1 MSSSPT
7 PVLVAEQMAPLT
19 SVLSDLVDP
28 RKRRGRRYPLT
39 ALVAAGIAAT
49 LSGARSFAA
58 IAQWLTDQDAAV
70 AAALGFDERRRAP
83 EESVFRRLFARLD
96 AEVFDALLGV

>member
-1 MSSSPT
+1 MPQSP
-7 PVLVAEQMAPLT
+7 PLV

-28 RKRRGRRYPLT
+28 RKRRYPLT

-58 IAQWLTDQDAAV
+58 IAQWLTGQDEAV
-70 AAALGFDERRRAP
+70 ATVLGFDPRRRAP
-83 EESVFRRLFARLD
+83 EKSVS
-96 AEVFDALLGV
+96 GH